1 MNKKYNQ
8 LEKQK
13 NAIKEETKYSILFT
27 LPLTTTL
34 ILVLASIIHNYNDL
48 DKLAK
53 ILGFIITDKT
63 GKKYY
68 CMLPIG
74 IMPRFGFFNLSNRNA

>member
-13 NAIKEETKYSILFT
+13 NAVKEEIEYSILFT

-34 ILVLASIIHNYNDL
+34 ILVLASIIHNYIDL
-48 DKLAK
+48 DKLTK
-53 ILGFIITDKT
+53 ILGFIICFSATITNGDFEAIREF
-63 GKKYY
+63 
-68 CMLPIG
+68 M
-74 IMPRFGFFNLSNRNA
+74 